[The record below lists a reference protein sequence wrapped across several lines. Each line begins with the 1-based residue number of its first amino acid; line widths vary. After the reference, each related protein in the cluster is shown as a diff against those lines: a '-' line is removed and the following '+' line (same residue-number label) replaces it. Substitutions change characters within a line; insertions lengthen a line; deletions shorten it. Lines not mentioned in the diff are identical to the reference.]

1 MAADWRK
8 GQTLPELPEVEIYR
22 RRLQTKG
29 LRRRID
35 AVGVQTPRILQSVS
49 ARDFS
54 ARLIG
59 ARLESARRHGKRLY
73 AALDGGGWVAM
84 HFGLTGDLQV
94 YRDSDPQP
102 PYARVVLDLTDGRR
116 IAYINRRMIGRV
128 GLVEDMA
135 ADVRAKKLGP
145 DALDP
150 RLTAAAFK
158 KALAGRRGPI
168 KSVLMDQEVIAG
180 IGNEYSDEILFQA
193 RVHPTTPASALDAR
207 ALGRIYNSMRRILEQ
222 ALAAGADHARFP
234 KTFLIPNRR
243 QGAACPRCGGQLR
256 RVAVGGRTGYFCPA
270 CQSKPGS
277 G

>member
-1 MAADWRK
+1 M
-8 GQTLPELPEVEIYR
+8 PELPEVEVYR
-22 RRLQTKG
+22 RRLSAKG

-35 AVGVQTPRILQSVS
+35 AVGVQTPRILQGVS

-59 ARLESARRHGKRLY
+59 TRLESARRYGKRLY
-73 AALDGGGWVAM
+73 AALDRGGWLAL
-84 HFGLTGDLQV
+84 HFGLTGDLAV

-145 DALDP
+145 DALDR
-150 RLTAAAFK
+150 RLTPDAFK
-158 KALAGRRGPI
+158 RALAGRRGAL
-168 KSVLMDQEVIAG
+168 KAVLMDQAVIAG

-193 RVHPTTPASALDAR
+193 RLHPATPAGALDGR
-207 ALGRIYNSMRRILEQ
+207 ALGRLYKHMRKVLEQ
-222 ALAAGADHARFP
+222 AVAAGADHAKFP
-234 KTFLIPNRR
+234 KNFLIPHRR
-243 QGAACPRCGGQLR
+243 AGAPCPRCGGKVRRLR
-256 RVAVGGRTGYFCPA
+256 IGGRTGYFCSA
-270 CQSKPGS
+270 CQSRPGS
-277 G
+277 E